1 MPSCGVCLSPS
12 VSVTFVFGVAVSKHI
27 LKLFTI
33 WQAIVPVVFLHQ
45 TLWQFWRGPLAI
57 LGVLKAYVYEINCDF
72 RPISRFLSEMIQDR
86 AFYVNVNLYSA
97 SSQKSASNGKA
108 YGTSIRTR
116 RSMPLCDLSN
126 GVISVTLSDG
136 TKQRAASLR
145 QLSSLSCYV
154 PIFWPTFTP
163 LYSFQNRTAATL
175 CVANA
180 TSFALG
186 RYIFELELC
195 EREVA
200 VLDLRLTKLA
210 SCLNQRRPRK

>member
-1 MPSCGVCLSPS
+1 MPSCGVCLSLS

-97 SSQKSASNGKA
+97 SSQKKAPLMERPMERQYELVDLCRYAIYRMVSFPWPWVMARNSARLHCDSWAPCRAMSQYFG
-108 YGTSIRTR
+108 R
-116 RSMPLCDLSN
+116 RLLLCTVFKTELPPRCAWL
-126 GVISVTLSDG
+126 TQLLLHSD
-136 TKQRAASLR
+136 A
-145 QLSSLSCYV
+145 
-154 PIFWPTFTP
+154 TF
-163 LYSFQNRTAATL
+163 LNLNF
-175 CVANA
+175 ANVR
-180 TSFALG
+180 SP
-186 RYIFELELC
+186 Y
-195 EREVA
+195 
-200 VLDLRLTKLA
+200 
-210 SCLNQRRPRK
+210 